1 MGELHSKS
9 FKFGKMTLHPKP
21 PNLKEKKHFTLLRFE
36 EIIHYPIL
44 FILVMKYSK
53 LLYEPL
59 YKSLIK
65 VNKKIIEKFRIEMQ
79 NLLSTKTLAMVILPI
94 TY

>member
-1 MGELHSKS
+1 
-9 FKFGKMTLHPKP
+9 
-21 PNLKEKKHFTLLRFE
+21 
-36 EIIHYPIL
+36 
-44 FILVMKYSK
+44 MKYSK

-65 VNKKIIEKFRIEMQ
+65 VNKKLIEKLRIKMQ
-79 NLLSTKTLAMVILPI
+79 NLLSTQAFAMVILPI

>member
-1 MGELHSKS
+1 
-9 FKFGKMTLHPKP
+9 
-21 PNLKEKKHFTLLRFE
+21 
-36 EIIHYPIL
+36 
-44 FILVMKYSK
+44 MKYSK

-65 VNKKIIEKFRIEMQ
+65 VNKKITEKFRIKMQ
-79 NLLSTKTLAMVILPI
+79 NLLSTKALAMVILPI

>member
-1 MGELHSKS
+1 M
-9 FKFGKMTLHPKP
+9 
-21 PNLKEKKHFTLLRFE
+21 
-36 EIIHYPIL
+36 

-65 VNKKIIEKFRIEMQ
+65 VNKKNWKVKNKNAKFIKYQ
-79 NLLSTKTLAMVILPI
+79 GTCNGNSPHNLLKI
-94 TY
+94 TIIISKMLT